1 MSVEYT
7 NSNLPKDILVR
18 LVGPHPPDD
27 FVSNGCSVSMD
38 RCFAVLLTPAC
49 HLHDYHYSLGGGK
62 RERFAADS
70 KLYRNLR
77 RCDLGKLMATI
88 YWMEVRLWGHRHFR
102 WTSEP
107 KPRFLRAF
115 CESFWTRCI
124 GW

>member
-1 MSVEYT
+1 MPSEYT

-27 FVSNGCSVSMD
+27 FVSNGCSASMD

-49 HLHDYHYSLGGGK
+49 HLHDYQYSLGGGK

-77 RCDLGKLMATI
+77 RCDLGKFMATI
-88 YWMEVRLWGHRHFR
+88 YWMEVRLWGHRHFH

-115 CESFWTRCI
+115 CESFWTRCF